1 MTEAGDGTAVAPP
14 QGQLKASRNFVAL
27 FLIIAVLWA
36 WVIFFNDSV
45 RTPKLGLDLQGGTT
59 LTLEATAKG
68 KAPDPQKLEEAKE
81 IIANRVNDYGV
92 SEAEVVIEGN
102 RNIVINVPGATGQD
116 LKRVGAPA
124 ELRFR
129 EVLQTTESVSPD
141 APSPSPSG
149 SASPVPSGSKSASP
163 GLPTGS
169 ATPSGSASAGAS
181 AAASPSPTDP
191 SVEELKKRAY
201 TTIGNGDAV
210 RGEQLV
216 AQVPGIKDPKEIA
229 EQPEA
234 MKVLAPFGK
243 LPGEQVAVLPA
254 EVQFKVPTI
263 TCKQLNERP
272 PASIVDAGSQV
283 VACDTEG
290 GAKYLLAK
298 SKVLGTDVD
307 KADFTFDPQRSQ
319 WIVTLSFNSEGQNRW
334 TNLTTE
340 TKDKQVAVV
349 LDNEVVSAPTIQE
362 RIAGDAE
369 ITGSFTRN
377 EAQNLAAQLR
387 YGALPLTFKVQNQ
400 FQVTPTLGLDYMR
413 AGILAGMIGVAL
425 VIVYC
430 FIYYRALGLV
440 VILSLL
446 ASATIVY
453 SMIVLLGTGIS
464 FTLTLAGIAG
474 FIVAIGITADSF
486 VVFFERLKD
495 EVKEGR
501 TVRSAVPRAWV
512 RARRTILSANT
523 VSILA
528 AVVLYFLA
536 VGPVKGFA
544 FTLGLSALID
554 LLIVFLFTHP
564 LVAVLSRARIFT
576 SPRISGLG
584 NMRPDPDKPAAA
596 RVRGVRTKES

>member
-1 MTEAGDGTAVAPP
+1 
-14 QGQLKASRNFVAL
+14 VAL
-27 FLIIAVLWA
+27 FVIIAVLWA

-45 RTPKLGLDLQGGTT
+45 RIPKLGLDLQGGTS
-59 LTLEATAKG
+59 LTLEATSRGA
-68 KAPDPQKLEEAKE
+68 APDPQKLDEARD

-92 SEAEVVIEGN
+92 SEAEVLIEGD
-102 RNIVINVPGATGQD
+102 RNIVINVPGAGAGD
-116 LKRVGAPA
+116 LRRVGAPA

-129 EVLQTTESVSPD
+129 EVLQTTEDVSPD
-141 APSPSPSG
+141 ATPSPSG
-149 SASPVPSGSKSASP
+149 SASPAPSGSKTSSP
-163 GLPTGS
+163 GLPTGTPEPSGS
-169 ATPSGSASAGAS
+169 AKPSGSASPAAS
-181 AAASPSPTDP
+181 ASASPSPTDP
-191 SVEELKKRAY
+191 SVEELKKQAY
-201 TTIGNGDAV
+201 TTIGNGDAKK
-210 RGEQLV
+210 GEQLV
-216 AQVPGIKDPKEIA
+216 LQIPEGIKDPKEIA

-234 MKVLAPFGK
+234 MRFLAPFGK
-243 LPGEQVAVLPA
+243 LPPEQVAVLPA
-254 EVQFKVPTI
+254 DVQFKVPTI
-263 TCKQLNERP
+263 TCEQLNGRP
-272 PASIVDAGSQV
+272 PGSIVDEGQSVA
-283 VACDTEG
+283 ACDGEK

-298 SKVLGTDVD
+298 SKVLGTDVSE
-307 KADFTFDPQRSQ
+307 ADYTFDPQRSQ
-319 WIVTLSFNSEGQNRW
+319 WIVTLSFSSDGQDRW

-369 ITGSFTRN
+369 ITGSFTRA
-377 EAQNLAAQLR
+377 EAQSLAAQLR
-387 YGALPLTFKVQNQ
+387 YGALPLTFAIQNQ
-400 FQVTPTLGLDYMR
+400 FQITPTLGLDQMQ
-413 AGILAGMIGVAL
+413 AGILAGMIGVIL
-425 VIVYC
+425 VIIYC
-430 FIYYRALGLV
+430 FVYYRALGLV

-446 ASATIVY
+446 ASASIVY
-453 SMIVLLGTGIS
+453 AMIVLLGTGIS
-464 FTLTLAGIAG
+464 FTLSLAGIAG

-528 AVVLYFLA
+528 AAVLYILA
-536 VGPVKGFA
+536 VGAVKGFA

-564 LVAVLSRARIFT
+564 LVAVLARARIFT

-584 NMRPDPDKPAAA
+584 NMRPDPDNVAA